1 MPEQAVSQFL
11 EAHLHP
17 GVRRLVVACSGGL
30 DSMALLD
37 VVAARAHLNR
47 YTLHV
52 VHVHHGL
59 SRFADD
65 WAEQVRQVSAK
76 YQTSFCKLSVRVADA
91 GSLEGAA
98 REARYRVI
106 AGELKAGDVLLTAHH
121 RNDQAET
128 VLLRLLRGSGVRGLS
143 GMHAVSDLP
152 YSEGRFQLWRP
163 LLTVDRLQLEL
174 YARSRGLVWVDD
186 ASNQDIRHDRNAL
199 RHGIIPELESRWPQ
213 AVPVLALTAQRMQE
227 ADSLLNDL
235 AMLDLQ
241 PLLRENFTLCVSGLQ
256 TLSRTRQIN
265 LLRFWLLRQG
275 LPAPDRP
282 GLHRILDEVCAARC
296 DGTPEFNWRLAEVR
310 RYRDQLY
317 AMKPLPKADS
327 NVRVL
332 WQDRESP
339 LLLPSGMT
347 LSPVSGGWAG
357 IRLSLWRQAGAV
369 EIRFRQGGE
378 RLRIDGSGHH
388 KALKN
393 LFQEAGIP
401 PWQRQCWPLVY
412 VDGVLALVP
421 GIGLNADF
429 AANGEPALQIT

>member
-1 MPEQAVSQFL
+1 MPEQALAQFL
-11 EAHLHP
+11 DAHLHP
-17 GVRRLVVACSGGL
+17 GVQRLVVACSGGL

-37 VVAARAHLNR
+37 VVAAKAHLNH
-47 YTLHV
+47 YALHV

-65 WAEQVRQVSAK
+65 WAEQVRQASAN
-76 YQTSFCKLSVRVADA
+76 YQASFCKLSVRVADA

-98 REARYRVI
+98 REARYRAI

-152 YSEGRFQLWRP
+152 FAEGRFPLWRP
-163 LLTVDRLQLEL
+163 LLTVDRSQLEL
-174 YARSRGLVWVDD
+174 YARNRGLVWVDD
-186 ASNQDIRHDRNAL
+186 AANQDLRHDRNAL
-199 RHGIIPELESRWPQ
+199 RHGIIPELETRWPQ

-235 AMLDLQ
+235 ALLDLQ
-241 PLLRENFTLCVSGLQ
+241 PLLRENFTLCISGLQ

-282 GLHRILDEVCAARC
+282 GLHRIMDEVCAARC

-310 RYRDQLY
+310 RYRDRLY

-327 NVRVL
+327 KVRVV

-339 LLLPSGMT
+339 LVLPFGMT
-347 LSPVSGGWAG
+347 LSPVFGGWAG
-357 IRLSLWRQAGAV
+357 IRVSLWLEAGTV
-369 EIRFRQGGE
+369 EVRFRQGGE
-378 RLRIDGSGHH
+378 RMRVDGSGHH
-388 KALKN
+388 KTLKN

-401 PWQRQCWPLVY
+401 PWQRQFWPLVY
-412 VDGVLALVP
+412 LDGVLAVVP
-421 GIGLNADF
+421 DIDVSSDF
-429 AANGEPALQIT
+429 AACGQAALQIT

>member
-11 EAHLHP
+11 DAHLHP

-37 VVAARAHLNR
+37 VVAAKAHLNR
-47 YTLHV
+47 YSLHV

-65 WAEQVRQVSAK
+65 WAELVQLASARH
-76 YQTSFCKLSVRVADA
+76 QASFCKLSVRVGDA
-91 GSLEGAA
+91 GSLEEAA
-98 REARYRVI
+98 REARYRAI
-106 AGELKAGDVLLTAHH
+106 AGELKEGDVLLTAHH

-143 GMHAVSDLP
+143 GMHPVSDLP
-152 YSEGRFQLWRP
+152 FSEGRFPLWRP
-163 LLTVDRLQLEL
+163 LLTVGRSQLEL

-199 RHGIIPELESRWPQ
+199 RHGIIPELETRWPQ

-235 AMLDLQ
+235 AILDLQ
-241 PLLRENFTLCVSGLQ
+241 PLLRENFTLCISGLQ

-265 LLRFWLLRQG
+265 LLRFWLLSQG
-275 LPAPDRP
+275 LTAPDRP
-282 GLHRILDEVCAARC
+282 GLHRIMDEVCAARC

-317 AMKPLPKADS
+317 AMKPLPEADNS
-327 NVRVL
+327 FRVV

-339 LLLPSGMT
+339 LVLPSGRT
-347 LSPVSGGWAG
+347 LSPVCGGGTG
-357 IRLSLWRQAGAV
+357 IRLSLWRQAGVV
-369 EIRFRQGGE
+369 EVRFRQGGE

-393 LFQEAGIP
+393 LFQEAGTP
-401 PWQRQCWPLVY
+401 SWQRPLWPLIY
-412 VDGVLALVP
+412 VDGVLAMVP
-421 GIGLNADF
+421 GIGFNADF
-429 AANGEPALQIT
+429 AANGEPALLIT